1 MIDTLLELQKP
12 IMLFF
17 QSIRVPVGDFIA
29 KAITYCGD
37 APVAILV
44 LLIIYW
50 CVDKRTGFAFGG
62 TLLPANF
69 SMNILKVIFRVPR
82 PWVQYPDELE
92 CALPSTATG
101 YSFPSGHS
109 TTSGALWGTAY
120 KFSRKQWLKVLSI
133 ILIILVPISRVYL
146 TCHWPLDVIVG
157 TALGLLFSLFLS
169 KKMYALYDD
178 EKRFGK
184 VSVIIATITG
194 AVGLVTAILLEGG
207 AIEALLWKDLMET
220 AIMCSGLF
228 LGAFLEKNRVNFKV
242 PSTMK
247 KKIIGFIIGAVL
259 GIGLW
264 QGIKAIPIFPMIF
277 KCVSYFFLAF
287 WSTFIYPMIAVKL
300 NIFEKENS

>member
-1 MIDTLLELQKP
+1 MIDALLELQKP

-44 LLIIYW
+44 LLLVYW
-50 CVDKRTGFAFGG
+50 CVDKRLGFAFGG

-92 CALPSTATG
+92 CILPSTATG

-109 TTSGALWGTAY
+109 TTSGALWGTTY
-120 KFSRKQWLKVLSI
+120 TFSRKQWLKILSI
-133 ILIILVPISRVYL
+133 ILIILVPVSRVYL
-146 TCHWPLDVIVG
+146 TCHWPMDVIVG
-157 TALGLLFSLFLS
+157 TALGLSFSLILS
-169 KKMYALYDD
+169 KKMYTLYDD
-178 EKRFGK
+178 EKHFGK
-184 VSVIIATITG
+184 VAVIIATTTG

-220 AIMCSGLF
+220 SIMCSGLF
-228 LGAFLEKNRVNFKV
+228 LGAFLEKNKVNFKV

-247 KKIIGFIIGAVL
+247 KKIIGFIIGAVI

-264 QGIKAIPIFPMIF
+264 LGIKAIPVFPMIF

-287 WSTFIYPMIAVKL
+287 WSSFIYPMIAVKL

>member
-69 SMNILKVIFRVPR
+69 SMNIFKVIFRVPR

-277 KCVSYFFLAF
+277 KCASYFFLAF
-287 WSTFIYPMIAVKL
+287 WSSFIYPMIAIKL
-300 NIFEKENS
+300 NIFEKENA

>member
-44 LLIIYW
+44 LLLVYW
-50 CVDKRTGFAFGG
+50 CVDKRLGFAFGG

-92 CALPSTATG
+92 CILPSTATG

-120 KFSRKQWLKVLSI
+120 KFSQKQWLKILSI
-133 ILIILVPISRVYL
+133 ILIILYCP
-146 TCHWPLDVIVG
+146 
-157 TALGLLFSLFLS
+157 
-169 KKMYALYDD
+169 
-178 EKRFGK
+178 
-184 VSVIIATITG
+184 
-194 AVGLVTAILLEGG
+194 
-207 AIEALLWKDLMET
+207 
-220 AIMCSGLF
+220 
-228 LGAFLEKNRVNFKV
+228 
-242 PSTMK
+242 
-247 KKIIGFIIGAVL
+247 
-259 GIGLW
+259 
-264 QGIKAIPIFPMIF
+264 
-277 KCVSYFFLAF
+277 
-287 WSTFIYPMIAVKL
+287 
-300 NIFEKENS
+300 

>member
-69 SMNILKVIFRVPR
+69 SMNIFKVIFRVPR

-228 LGAFLEKNRVNFKV
+228 LGAFLERNRVNFKV

-247 KKIIGFIIGAVL
+247 KKIVGFIIGAVL

-277 KCVSYFFLAF
+277 KCASYFFLAF
-287 WSTFIYPMIAVKL
+287 WSSFVYPMIAIKL

>member
-1 MIDTLLELQKP
+1 MIDTLLELQTP
-12 IMLFF
+12 ITLFF

-69 SMNILKVIFRVPR
+69 SMNIFKVIFRVPR

-109 TTSGALWGTAY
+109 TTAGALWGTAY

-157 TALGLLFSLFLS
+157 IALGLLFSLLIS

-178 EKRFGK
+178 EKYFGK
-184 VSVIIATITG
+184 VAVIIATTTG
-194 AVGLVTAILLEGG
+194 AVGLVTAILLEGE

-220 AIMCSGLF
+220 SIMCSGLF

-277 KCVSYFFLAF
+277 KCASYFFLAF
-287 WSTFIYPMIAVKL
+287 WSSFIYPMIAIKL
-300 NIFEKENS
+300 NIFEKENA

>member
-1 MIDTLLELQKP
+1 
-12 IMLFF
+12 
-17 QSIRVPVGDFIA
+17 
-29 KAITYCGD
+29 
-37 APVAILV
+37 
-44 LLIIYW
+44 
-50 CVDKRTGFAFGG
+50 
-62 TLLPANF
+62 
-69 SMNILKVIFRVPR
+69 MNILKVIFRVPR

-92 CALPSTATG
+92 CILPSTATG

-120 KFSRKQWLKVLSI
+120 KFSQKQWLKILSI
-133 ILIILVPISRVYL
+133 ILIILVPVSRVYL
-146 TCHWPLDVIVG
+146 TCHWPMDVIVG
-157 TALGLLFSLFLS
+157 TALGLSFSLILS

-178 EKRFGK
+178 EKHFGK
-184 VSVIIATITG
+184 VAVIIATTTG
-194 AVGLVTAILLEGG
+194 AVGIVTAILLEGG

-228 LGAFLEKNRVNFKV
+228 LGAFLEKNKVNFKV

-247 KKIIGFIIGAVL
+247 KKIIGFIIGAVI

-264 QGIKAIPIFPMIF
+264 LGIKAIPVFPMIF

-287 WSTFIYPMIAVKL
+287 WSSFIYPMIAVKL

>member
-69 SMNILKVIFRVPR
+69 SMNIFKVIFRVPR

-228 LGAFLEKNRVNFKV
+228 LGAFLERNRVNFKV

-247 KKIIGFIIGAVL
+247 KKIVGFIIGAVL

-277 KCVSYFFLAF
+277 KCASYFFLAF
-287 WSTFIYPMIAVKL
+287 WSSFVYPMIAIKL
-300 NIFEKENS
+300 NIFEKENA

>member
-69 SMNILKVIFRVPR
+69 SMNIFKVIFRVPR

-184 VSVIIATITG
+184 VAVIIATTTG
-194 AVGLVTAILLEGG
+194 AVGIVTAILLEGG

-228 LGAFLEKNRVNFKV
+228 LGAFLEKNKVNFKV
-242 PSTMK
+242 PSTIK

-264 QGIKAIPIFPMIF
+264 QGIKAIPVFPMIF

>member
-1 MIDTLLELQKP
+1 MIDAILELQKP

-69 SMNILKVIFRVPR
+69 SMNIFKVIFRVPR
-82 PWVQYPDELE
+82 PWVQYADELE

-109 TTSGALWGTAY
+109 TTAGALWGTAY

-194 AVGLVTAILLEGG
+194 AVGIVTAILLEGG

-228 LGAFLEKNRVNFKV
+228 LGAFLEKNKVNFKV

-247 KKIIGFIIGAVL
+247 KKIIGFIIGAVI

-264 QGIKAIPIFPMIF
+264 LGIKAIPVFPMIF

>member
-1 MIDTLLELQKP
+1 MIDAILELQKP

-17 QSIRVPVGDFIA
+17 QSIRVPAGDIFA
-29 KAITYCGD
+29 KAVTYCGD

-44 LLIIYW
+44 LLLGYW
-50 CVDKRTGFAFGG
+50 CVDKRLGFAFGG

-92 CALPSTATG
+92 CILPSTATG

-120 KFSRKQWLKVLSI
+120 KFSKKQWLKILSI
-133 ILIILVPISRVYL
+133 ILIILVPVSRVYL
-146 TCHWPLDVIVG
+146 TCHWPMDVIVG
-157 TALGLLFSLFLS
+157 TALGLSFSLILS

-178 EKRFGK
+178 EKHFGK
-184 VSVIIATITG
+184 VAVIIATTTG
-194 AVGLVTAILLEGG
+194 AVGIVTAILLEGG

-228 LGAFLEKNRVNFKV
+228 LGAFLEKNKVNFKV
-242 PSTMK
+242 PSTIK
-247 KKIIGFIIGAVL
+247 KKIIGFIIGAVI

-264 QGIKAIPIFPMIF
+264 LGIKAIPVFPMIF

>member
-1 MIDTLLELQKP
+1 MIDSILALQKP

-17 QSIRVPVGDFIA
+17 QSIRVPVGDIIA

-50 CVDKRTGFAFGG
+50 CVDKRMGFAFGG
-62 TLLPANF
+62 TLLPANC

-82 PWVQYPDELE
+82 PWVQYPNELE
-92 CALPSTATG
+92 CILPSTATG

-109 TTSGALWGTAY
+109 TTAGALWGTVY
-120 KFSRKQWLKVLSI
+120 KFSKATWIKVI
-133 ILIILVPISRVYL
+133 AIALIVLVPISRVYL
-146 TCHWPLDVIVG
+146 TCHWPIDVIVG
-157 TALGLLFSLFLS
+157 IGLGLIFSLLLS

-178 EKRFGK
+178 EKHFGK

-220 AIMCSGLF
+220 SVMCSGLF
-228 LGAFLEKNRVNFKV
+228 LGAFLEKNNVNFRV
-242 PSTMK
+242 PSTLK
-247 KKIIGFIIGAVL
+247 KKIIGFLIGAVL
-259 GIGLW
+259 GVGIWVGLRS
-264 QGIKAIPIFPMIF
+264 IPVFSMIF
-277 KCVSYFFLAF
+277 KCIAYFFFAF
-287 WSTFIYPMIAVKL
+287 WGSFVYPSLAVKFNL
-300 NIFEKENS
+300 FEKE

>member
-69 SMNILKVIFRVPR
+69 SMNIFKVIFRVPR

-228 LGAFLEKNRVNFKV
+228 LGAFLERNRVNFKV

-247 KKIIGFIIGAVL
+247 KKIVGFIIGAVL

-264 QGIKAIPIFPMIF
+264 QGIKAIPVFPMIF

>member
-69 SMNILKVIFRVPR
+69 SMNIFKVIFRVPR

-228 LGAFLEKNRVNFKV
+228 LGAFLEKNKVNFKV

-247 KKIIGFIIGAVL
+247 KKIIGFIIGAVI

-264 QGIKAIPIFPMIF
+264 LGIKAIPVFPMIF